1 MLYAILWALIII
13 TPTAYFL
20 GKLDVVEKIGG
31 HFKSTRRSVKPTR
44 YEGE

>member
-1 MLYAILWALIII
+1 MLYVILWALIVI

-20 GKLDVVEKIGG
+20 GKLDVVGKIGG
-31 HFKSTRRSVKPTR
+31 HFKRARRGIKPTR